1 VAVAGP
7 QEVACLDAVLDAEC
21 SSALP
26 LPSRLCILSAVD
38 YALVQKSMTRPEV
51 TALERAFAC
60 GRGLTP
66 ADARFVADDA
76 FGLLARNL
84 SLEDALFLQLS
95 LGTEGI
101 EVEVVPESALPRA
114 ADAEL
119 FSYLECQDG
128 RLVLF
133 NALEQIF
140 ETECDAVSIL
150 CAGYDQRE
158 VKIELFAGPEP
169 RRFSGTMD
177 RMLWEHMPQFA
188 DPSEPDNIG
197 EQYRNLVRH
206 LVRAC
211 PNALVNRAA
220 AVLAQEELTGDV
232 TEQISYPRPTAY
244 MEELTWLLW
253 KTQGVASE

>member
-1 VAVAGP
+1 M
-7 QEVACLDAVLDAEC
+7 
-21 SSALP
+21 
-26 LPSRLCILSAVD
+26 
-38 YALVQKSMTRPEV
+38 LVQKTMTRPEV
-51 TALERAFAC
+51 AALERAFAC

-76 FGLLARNL
+76 FGVLARNL

-101 EVEVVPESALPRA
+101 EVEVVPESALPRVP
-114 ADAEL
+114 DAEL
-119 FSYLECQDG
+119 FSYLECQEG
-128 RLVLF
+128 RLVLY

-140 ETECDAVSIL
+140 ETECDAVSII

-169 RRFSGTMD
+169 RRFSATLD
-177 RMLWEHMPQFA
+177 RILWEHMPQFA
-188 DPSEPDNIG
+188 DPSEPDNTG

-206 LVRAC
+206 LVRSC
-211 PNALVNRAA
+211 PKAQLNRAA

-253 KTQGVASE
+253 KTQGVAAE